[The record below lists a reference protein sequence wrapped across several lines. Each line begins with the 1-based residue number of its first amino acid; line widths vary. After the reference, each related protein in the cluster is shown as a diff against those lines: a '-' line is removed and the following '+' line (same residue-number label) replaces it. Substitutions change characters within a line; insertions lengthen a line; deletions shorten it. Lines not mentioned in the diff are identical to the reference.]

1 MTSIEPSD
9 RNKNLLS
16 GLIALAAVTAALVSW
31 QAARI
36 GIRAAAA
43 DGKAIT
49 AAMDEASTE
58 MAISADIFANLTGAR
73 EYLLH
78 RENAKAINEEY
89 LRNPAVPAHW
99 LDEWQSEMIR
109 ARARHTQLLTDFMK
123 TEGDHPVFEDK
134 RYRATM
140 RAQAA
145 SEKAVD
151 PAPFLAEAAVLRR
164 EARRLF
170 ELNALFTLA
179 IFLFTITLK
188 TDVRRKSVWTA
199 AGGALYLAATGI
211 AFVRI
216 FF

>member
-1 MTSIEPSD
+1 MKEPEDSL
-9 RNKNLLS
+9 KNLLS
-16 GLIALAAVTAALVSW
+16 ILIALAAVTAALVSW
-31 QAARI
+31 RAARI
-36 GIRAAAA
+36 GIQAAAA
-43 DGKAIT
+43 DGQALT
-49 AAMDEASTE
+49 AALDEASTE
-58 MAISADIFANLTGAR
+58 MGISADIYANLTGAR
-73 EYLLH
+73 EVLIH

-109 ARARHTQLLTDFMK
+109 ARARHTQLLTDFLK

-134 RYRATM
+134 RYRETM

-151 PAPFLAEAAVLRR
+151 PSPFLAAATARRR

-179 IFLFTITLK
+179 ILLFTITLK
-188 TDVRRKSVWTA
+188 TDVRRKPVWTA
-199 AGGALYLAATGI
+199 AGGTLYLAATGI

-216 FF
+216 FL